1 MGSVGAESTNF
12 ACDMVS
18 FFSLKMGTRLT
29 ERAYAA
35 LFGQLHAFSV
45 HFSYFFAPKMSFF
58 ALVSFKAF
66 V

>member
-18 FFSLKMGTRLT
+18 FFNLKTLARLT

-35 LFGQLHAFSV
+35 LFGQLHAF
-45 HFSYFFAPKMSFF
+45 FALFLYFFAPKMSFF
-58 ALVSFKAF
+58 TLVSFQAI